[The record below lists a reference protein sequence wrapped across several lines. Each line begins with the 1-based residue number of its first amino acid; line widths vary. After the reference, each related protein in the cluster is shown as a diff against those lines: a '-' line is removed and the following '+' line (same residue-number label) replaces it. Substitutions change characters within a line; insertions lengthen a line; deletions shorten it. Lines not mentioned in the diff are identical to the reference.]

1 MSINK
6 VDFEVTATREIG
18 YHDATVTISLTSI
31 IPNNKCVNALLNAI
45 IESEIGMGYALLN
58 GMGKNKFGNSIF
70 GAMKNPKMSKLAH
83 IVEIVT
89 KVLATEMTQ
98 INFDFP
104 ELNVTL
110 SGTAEI

>member
-31 IPNNKCVNALLNAI
+31 MPNNKCVNALLNAI
-45 IESEIGMGYALLN
+45 IESEIGMLN

-89 KVLATEMTQ
+89 KVLATEMARL
-98 INFDFP
+98 NFDFP